1 MSTLET
7 QSAIIMKGPGQAQVE
22 HDLAIPSPGPSEL
35 LIHTRAVALNPSD
48 WMALDTFARPGAG
61 AGYDFAGEVV
71 EIGEIGEN
79 VKTHWMVGDR
89 VAGFVHGCE

>member
-1 MSTLET
+1 
-7 QSAIIMKGPGQAQVE
+7 MKGPGQAQVE
-22 HDLAIPSPGPSEL
+22 HDLAIPSPGPFEL

-71 EIGEIGEN
+71 EVGEN
-79 VKTHWMVGDR
+79 VKAHWIVGDR
-89 VAGFVHGCE
+89 VAGFVHGC

>member
-1 MSTLET
+1 MSALET

-22 HDLAIPSPGPSEL
+22 HDLAIPSPGPFEL

-71 EIGEIGEN
+71 EVGEN
-79 VKTHWMVGDR
+79 GKAHWMVGDR
-89 VAGFVHGCE
+89 VAGFVHGCEYK